1 MNRIDYIRTI
11 AAHNF
16 WTEMARP
23 AQDREPLDADGW
35 NSLFVSCLV
44 NRAIPWERAMTLN
57 DEMKRRTG
65 YTDTLRMYTELS
77 PAMIEWVM
85 FDDDGDYSVDDGIHG
100 VGRNGAL
107 HRYRY
112 LCGYLHEA
120 MCRIRDEW
128 DGSAGNLHGDEPTG
142 GEFLRR
148 IMTFRGM
155 GAKVGSLY
163 CRLAVLSHGAV
174 LWDGY
179 AGLDVSPDRWI
190 CRVMSHLGLVSEDPI
205 PQEVIN
211 KARELSPY
219 APVEWDGL
227 FLVGLDFACG
237 TDNQMCL
244 GNPEGQRCPLIK
256 ACRAR
261 C

>member
-11 AAHNF
+11 AANQF
-16 WTEMARP
+16 WTQMARKP
-23 AQDREPLDADGW
+23 EDREPLDDEGW
-35 NSLFVSCLV
+35 NNLFVSCLV

-65 YTDTLRMYTELS
+65 YTSTLRLYTELS

-85 FDDDGDYSVDDGIHG
+85 FDDDADYEPE
-100 VGRNGAL
+100 GRNGAL

-112 LCGYLHEA
+112 MANYCHQA
-120 MCRIRDEW
+120 MTRIRDDW
-128 DGSAGNLHGDEPTG
+128 GGSAANLHIDEPTG

-148 IMTFRGM
+148 VMSFKGLAQKC
-155 GAKVGSLY
+155 GGLY

-174 LWDGY
+174 LWDKY
-179 AGLDVSPDRWI
+179 AGLDVSPDRHVM
-190 CRVMSHLGLVSEDPI
+190 RVMSRLGLVSEDPT
-205 PQEVIN
+205 PQEAIN

-227 FLVGLDFACG
+227 FITGLDTECG
-237 TDNQMCL
+237 TEQQTCSTCKFAIA
-244 GNPEGQRCPLIK
+244 G
-256 ACRAR
+256 ACSSRQ
-261 C
+261 